1 MFFPGETITHVFVIP
16 FTANEIDHIVL
27 SYKQNGAIMFE
38 KKVTSGFEADSSST
52 TKISYP
58 LGQSESLLFEDDSP
72 FTIQCNVYTLGGTRH
87 TSYEMSSE
95 SGIQYLRD
103 VLSPDPMAIL
113 LQPSDSYVDHLGD
126 MATFKISAQ
135 GAAKYQWQYS
145 VNGGEWKNSSNGKS
159 ATYQIETTLE
169 RVNTHR
175 YRCVIYDYGMQSI
188 ASNAVRIRYTDRS
201 DE

>member
-16 FTANEIDHIVL
+16 FTSNEIDHVVL

-38 KKVTSGFEADSSST
+38 KKVTSGFEADSSNT
-52 TKISYP
+52 TRISYP
-58 LGQSESLLFEDDSP
+58 LNQSESLLFEDDSP

-103 VLSPDPMAIL
+103 VLSASPMAII
-113 LQPSDSYVDHLGD
+113 LQPSDSYVDNLGD

-135 GAAKYQWQYS
+135 GVAKYQWQYS
-145 VNGGEWKNSSNGKS
+145 VNNGEWKDSSDGKLP
-159 ATYQIETTLE
+159 TYQIQATQE
-169 RVNTHR
+169 RVNTHQ

-188 ASNAVRIRYTDRS
+188 ISNTVKIHYTDRS